1 MANNEIKWL
10 YDEMPGLV
18 EKGIISED
26 TMVSLKNHY
35 GVLETEKPRANL
47 SFILT
52 AIIGAVL
59 ISAGIIAIIAHNW
72 DNLGRTAR
80 TVITLMPL
88 LLAQGLYGY
97 AFFKKND
104 SAAWMESTAAFLS
117 IMVLSSLA
125 LISQTYNLG
134 GNLSDLLLVWSIII
148 FPLIYIRKVFVA
160 FLVLLIAITWRV
172 EEGMDYMKNLNNL
185 LIYAAFIIAM
195 VPYLWQVLKSEIHF
209 AIKDLIGWSL
219 ILSTALVTSMIF
231 HESGINETLL
241 FAAIC
246 SFYYLAGLYFELRP
260 FKLVPVLGTYILVL
274 LYTYSFYNSYY
285 NNHVNQVMLFSAGA
299 VMVCLS
305 VILGI
310 INLKNKIDINPFPA
324 LSVLIIALLYLL
336 HLYGA
341 GIFGKILSNG
351 ILLGYGI
358 YYIRKGLIS
367 AKISQVNLGLLF
379 IAVLA
384 LVRFFESDLDFILK
398 GTAFIVVGLGF
409 LSSNVLLNRQLK
421 KNEN

>member
-1 MANNEIKWL
+1 
-10 YDEMPGLV
+10 
-18 EKGIISED
+18 
-26 TMVSLKNHY
+26 
-35 GVLETEKPRANL
+35 
-47 SFILT
+47 
-52 AIIGAVL
+52 
-59 ISAGIIAIIAHNW
+59 
-72 DNLGRTAR
+72 
-80 TVITLMPL
+80 
-88 LLAQGLYGY
+88 
-97 AFFKKND
+97 
-104 SAAWMESTAAFLS
+104 
-117 IMVLSSLA
+117 
-125 LISQTYNLG
+125 
-134 GNLSDLLLVWSIII
+134 
-148 FPLIYIRKVFVA
+148 
-160 FLVLLIAITWRV
+160 
-172 EEGMDYMKNLNNL
+172 MKNLNNL